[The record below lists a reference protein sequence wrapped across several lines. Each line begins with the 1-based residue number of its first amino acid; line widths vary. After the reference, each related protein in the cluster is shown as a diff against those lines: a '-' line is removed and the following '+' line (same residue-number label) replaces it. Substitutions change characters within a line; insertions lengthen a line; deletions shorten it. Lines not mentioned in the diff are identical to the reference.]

1 MRRIKTHA
9 PAYLLPLLL
18 QLEHVLVAAFDP
30 VTHRACYM
38 TDVHALASS
47 ILVFNSRCSLL
58 SQWFG
63 ISALFQEGGQCHAS
77 TQFQE
82 ASRKPLQT
90 TSINFPSRSPVYSS
104 AHIIYFLLLSLDC
117 FFQADDAFSGH
128 RSDNRCD
135 LPIRQRGCRRRLCIA
150 SKEAK
155 KTI

>member
-1 MRRIKTHA
+1 M
-9 PAYLLPLLL
+9 L
-18 QLEHVLVAAFDP
+18 QL
-30 VTHRACYM
+30 TSNNSCYNWS
-38 TDVHALASS
+38 TCLLRRLTQWHTGLAIWPASS

-104 AHIIYFLLLSLDC
+104 AHIIYFRLLSLDC